1 MGKKM
6 FVGGLPYEMDEAKLR
21 ELFAPHGKIVG
32 AKVIMDRETGRSKG
46 FGFVEMAT
54 DAEAKTATDKLN
66 NSMLGERK
74 IFVNE
79 ARPMEPRAPGSFPP
93 RSGGP
98 GGPGGRP
105 SFGGGPSFGAPAPY
119 GESKG
124 GYGDKKRNFGPD
136 KKSGGKKTWEK
147 KGEKKG
153 GPPLKGGKKKDDFLD
168 DDGGGGW

>member
-6 FVGGLPYEMDEAKLR
+6 FVGGLPYEVDEAKLR
-21 ELFAPHGKIVG
+21 EVFGPYGKVTS

-46 FGFVEMAT
+46 FGFVEMST
-54 DAEAKTATDKLN
+54 DAEAAAATAKLN

-93 RSGGP
+93 RSGP
-98 GGPGGRP
+98 PSGGRP
-105 SFGGGPSFGAPAPY
+105 SFGGGPSFGGAPSFG
-119 GESKG
+119 GEPSKG
-124 GYGDKKRNFGPD
+124 DNDRRRNFGPD
-136 KKSGGKKTWEK
+136 KKSGGKKSWEK

-153 GPPLKGGKKKDDFLD
+153 GPPLKGGRKKEDFFND
-168 DDGGGGW
+168 DDGGW